1 MATSSG
7 SGLKEDS
14 WETVIN
20 VKKKQIKP
28 QLSESVGANKFAHL
42 PRPLPIDKST
52 NQSLTDK
59 QSIIRKKYLNEVF
72 KDRAEA
78 SILRKEQ
85 TYAHLNQASNTS
97 VAMTT
102 AREMPTGSVKN
113 TSHSISVTAKKSSSL
128 VVKNPSLTESSRV
141 WLPTAMYE
149 AKSKKGV
156 SGATATSVPPVT
168 SASTPMVAA
177 VSPAQIVTKG
187 ISFFDVMAFPKKLKE
202 MNSQSTTISALDSL
216 NSRIKNKT
224 GIVFNDNNHIKN
236 NLDENLQQHR
246 FIPKKQK
253 KKKLSVLK
261 KKIFMVLLIYVC
273 TNT

>member
-7 SGLKEDS
+7 SEMQEDS

-28 QLSESVGANKFAHL
+28 KLSESVGANKFAHL

-52 NQSLTDK
+52 NQSLTDR
-59 QSIIRKKYLNEVF
+59 QSIVRKKNHNES
-72 KDRAEA
+72 EA

-102 AREMPTGSVKN
+102 AREMPTGSIKN
-113 TSHSISVTAKKSSSL
+113 TSHSVSVTVKKSPAL

-141 WLPTAMYE
+141 WLPTAMYK

-156 SGATATSVPPVT
+156 SGAPAKSAPAVN
-168 SASTPMVAA
+168 SASTPTVVA
-177 VSPAQIVTKG
+177 VLPAQSVTKG
-187 ISFFDVMAFPKKLKE
+187 ISFFDMMAFPKKLKE

-224 GIVFNDNNHIKN
+224 GIVFNDNNHVKN
-236 NLDENLQQHR
+236 KLDENLQEHR

-273 TNT
+273 TYT